1 MKRKMDLNMQR
12 YNIFNQL
19 HKGLQA
25 LLYDTAIMIQQTA
38 FCQPAEGQFTLEK
51 LNTLLHL
58 FSEHALLEDTYLL
71 PVLRPF
77 DESSIIV
84 LEKDHQAGRVS
95 TSRLKGLMQG
105 YELAVSS
112 SDKLAISKSIIDAYR
127 DFLVCNLKHMALE
140 EEVLNNILWCRF
152 SDAEIFVMEQHI
164 LSRIPQEELTVYS
177 QWMIRGMNN
186 HEIIAWLK
194 TIEKTA
200 VGPVFQVLFA
210 MAESELSAIRWQKI
224 QEALMEGALVA

>member
-1 MKRKMDLNMQR
+1 MQR

-38 FCQPAEGQFTLEK
+38 FCNAAEGRFVLEK
-51 LNTLLHL
+51 LDTLLHL
-58 FSEHALLEDTYLL
+58 FSEHALLEDTHLL

-77 DESSIIV
+77 NEQSIRN
-84 LEKDHQAGRVS
+84 LQKDHQCDRLAS
-95 TSRLKGLMQG
+95 TRLKGLMQT
-105 YELAVSS
+105 YEQAVSGN
-112 SDKLAISKSIIDAYR
+112 DKLDVGIAIAQAYR
-127 DFLVCNLKHMALE
+127 EYLVSNLKHMALE
-140 EEVLNNILWCRF
+140 EEVLNNILWSRF
-152 SDAEIFVMEQHI
+152 TDAEIFMMEQTI
-164 LSRIPQEELTVYS
+164 LSHIPREELTIYS

-210 MAESELSAIRWQKI
+210 MAENELSTIRWQKI
-224 QEALMEGALVA
+224 QEGLTEGAMVA

>member
-1 MKRKMDLNMQR
+1 MQR

-38 FCQPAEGQFTLEK
+38 FCNAVEGKYALEK
-51 LNTLLHL
+51 LHTLLHL
-58 FSEHALLEDTYLL
+58 FSEHASLEDTNLL

-77 DESSIIV
+77 DEQAICI
-84 LEKDHQAGRVS
+84 LEKDHQSDRLA
-95 TSRLKGLMQG
+95 TARLKGLMQT
-105 YELAVSS
+105 YEHT
-112 SDKLAISKSIIDAYR
+112 ISGIDRLEVGRMIANAYR
-127 DFLVCNLKHMALE
+127 EFLVSGLKHMALE
-140 EEVLNNILWCRF
+140 EEVLNNILWNRF
-152 SDAEIFVMEQHI
+152 TDPEIFVMEQNI
-164 LSRIPQEELTVYS
+164 LSHIPHEELTIYS

-210 MAESELSAIRWQKI
+210 MAENELSTIRWQKI
-224 QEALMEGALVA
+224 QEGLAEGAMVA